1 MPLQSVFITGASSG
15 IGLETAAL
23 LDSQGWRVFA
33 GCLPG
38 ENLAALQS
46 RITDRTSIIPIDVTR
61 PEMVSAA
68 AEAVG
73 RAVGEGGLYG
83 LVNNAGFAVSAPMEY
98 VPMELLR
105 QQFEVNF
112 FGQVSVTQAF
122 LPLIRRATGGRIINL
137 CSILGRVTTPF
148 SGPYCASKHAMES
161 FTDALR
167 LELAP
172 WGIQVVA
179 VEPGVIKTPIW
190 KRTLDIMGELGAEF
204 PPEARERYGRRF
216 ESMQKQLVGIRDT
229 SSPPEEVA
237 AVIHTA
243 LTAPQPRTRYL
254 VGKDAAL
261 TARLRWLLP
270 DRLLY
275 RLIIQKYGLA

>member
-1 MPLQSVFITGASSG
+1 MTSKTVLITGASSG
-15 IGLETAAL
+15 IGLETASL

-38 ENLAALQS
+38 EDLNALKS
-46 RITDRTSIIPIDVTR
+46 RTTDHITIIPIDVTR
-61 PEMVSAA
+61 PELVSAA
-68 AEAVG
+68 AESVG
-73 RAVGEGGLYG
+73 QMVGADGLTA
-83 LVNNAGFAVSAPMEY
+83 LVNNAGFAASAPMEY
-98 VPMELLR
+98 VPMDLLR

-112 FGQVSVTQAF
+112 FGQVSVTQTF
-122 LPLIRRATGGRIINL
+122 LPLIRRASAGRIINL
-137 CSILGRVTTPF
+137 CSILGRLTTPF

-172 WGIQVVA
+172 WGIQVVGI
-179 VEPGVIKTPIW
+179 EPGVIKTPIW
-190 KRTLDIMGELGAEF
+190 KRVLDIMHELGEEF
-204 PPEARERYGRRF
+204 PPDARERYGRRF
-216 ESMQKQLVGIRDT
+216 AAVQRQMVAIRDT

-237 AVIHTA
+237 AVIQMA
-243 LTAPQPRTRYL
+243 LTARRPRTRYL
-254 VGKDAAL
+254 VGKEAAL

-275 RLIIQKYGLA
+275 RLILQRYGLN

>member
-1 MPLQSVFITGASSG
+1 MAPQTVFITGASSG

-38 ENLAALQS
+38 EDLTALQQ
-46 RITDRTSIIPIDVTR
+46 RTSERTTVIPLDVTR

-73 RAVGEGGLYG
+73 RGVGAGGLGG

-98 VPMELLR
+98 IPMELLR
-105 QQFEVNF
+105 QQFEVNY

-122 LPLIRRATGGRIINL
+122 LPLIRRAQGGRIINL

-190 KRTLDIMGELGAEF
+190 KRTLDIMHELGEEF
-204 PPEARERYGRRF
+204 PPDARERYGRRF
-216 ESMQKQLVGIRDT
+216 ASMQKQLEGIRDS

-237 AVIHTA
+237 ATIYAA
-243 LTAPQPRTRYL
+243 LTAPHPRTRYL
-254 VGKDAAL
+254 VGKDATL

-270 DRLLY
+270 DRLFY
-275 RLIIQKYGLA
+275 RLIIQRYGLE

>member
-1 MPLQSVFITGASSG
+1 MTPQTVFITGASSG
-15 IGLETAAL
+15 IGLETTAL
-23 LDSQGWRVFA
+23 LDSNGWRVFA

-38 ENLAALQS
+38 EDLTALKS
-46 RITDRTSIIPIDVTR
+46 RTTDRTTVISIDVTR

-68 AEAVG
+68 AEAVNQS
-73 RAVGEGGLYG
+73 VGETGLSA

-105 QQFEVNF
+105 QQFEVNY

-122 LPLIRRATGGRIINL
+122 LPLIRRAQAGRIINL

-167 LELAP
+167 LELEP

-190 KRTLDIMGELGAEF
+190 KRTLDIMSDLGAEF
-204 PPEARERYGRRF
+204 PPEARERYARRF
-216 ESMQKQLVGIRDT
+216 TSMQKQLEGIRDA
-229 SSPPEEVA
+229 SSPPKEVA
-237 AVIHTA
+237 ATIYTA
-243 LTAPQPRTRYL
+243 LTTSRPRTRYL